1 MSFEI
6 EKTKMSDFILSKK
19 TEKIKADV
27 NRLVKALYSFRGSRG
42 SCISGWCSDEYVY
55 GVVYHKVR
63 RKTNVTKKRNT
74 QKSGYTSFYKREIVR
89 EAHWITTVYKFP
101 IDRVKQ
107 FEQHK
112 HHFDVTL
119 Y

>member
-1 MSFEI
+1 MSFKI
-6 EKTKMSDFILSKK
+6 EKTKLSDFTFSKN
-19 TEKIKADV
+19 TEKTKVHV
-27 NRLVKALYSFRGSRG
+27 NRIVKALYSFRGSKG
-42 SCISGWCSDEYVY
+42 SSVSGWCSDEYVY

-74 QKSGYTSFYKREIVR
+74 QKSGCTSFYKRELVR
-89 EAHWITTVYKFP
+89 EAHWVTTVYKFP
-101 IDRVKQ
+101 INRVKH

-112 HHFDVTL
+112 HHFDVAL